1 MKKNFY
7 LILCFFLILVQSVN
21 SQTKVAHVDTYE
33 LITNMPEML
42 AVQEELSSYSKEKEA
57 EIRLMEAEIRSIS
70 DKYSDDAINVSQ
82 EENEKRQKE
91 IQVMQ
96 ENIRLFTNQIVK
108 ELQEKERSLTEP
120 ILEKVISVIKEVG
133 KENGYDYVLDSS
145 KNQGVILA
153 DGDDLIEEVKIKLG
167 F

>member
-7 LILCFFLILVQSVN
+7 LILYFFLVLVQSVN

-120 ILEKVISVIKEVG
+120 ILEKVISAIKEVG

-153 DGDDLIEEVKIKLG
+153 DGDDLMEKVKIKLG

>member
-1 MKKNFY
+1 MKKNIY
-7 LILCFFLILVQSVN
+7 LILCFFLILVQRVN

-42 AVQEELSSYSKEKEA
+42 AVQEELSSYSIEKEA

-70 DKYSDDAINVSQ
+70 DKYSDDAINVTQ

-120 ILEKVISVIKEVG
+120 ILEKVISAIKEVG

-153 DGDDLIEEVKIKLG
+153 DGDDIM
-167 F
+167 

>member
-42 AVQEELSSYSKEKEA
+42 AVQEELSSYSIEKEA

-120 ILEKVISVIKEVG
+120 ILEKVISAIKEVG

-153 DGDDLIEEVKIKLG
+153 DGDDLMEKVKIKLG

>member
-153 DGDDLIEEVKIKLG
+153 DGDDLMEKVKIKLG

>member
-7 LILCFFLILVQSVN
+7 LILCFFLILVKSVN

-153 DGDDLIEEVKIKLG
+153 DGDDLMEKVKIKLG

>member
-7 LILCFFLILVQSVN
+7 LILCFFLILVESVN

-42 AVQEELSSYSKEKEA
+42 AVQEELNSYSKEKEA

-70 DKYSDDAINVSQ
+70 DKYSDDAMNVSQ

-153 DGDDLIEEVKIKLG
+153 DGDDLMEKVKIKLG

>member
-108 ELQEKERSLTEP
+108 ELQEKEKSLTEP

-133 KENGYDYVLDSS
+133 EENGYDYVLDSS

-153 DGDDLIEEVKIKLG
+153 DGDDLMEKVKIKLG

>member
-7 LILCFFLILVQSVN
+7 LILCVFLILVQSVN

-120 ILEKVISVIKEVG
+120 ILEKVISAIKEVG

-153 DGDDLIEEVKIKLG
+153 DGDDLMEKVKIKLG

>member
-7 LILCFFLILVQSVN
+7 LIICFLLILVQSVN
-21 SQTKVAHVDTYE
+21 SQTKVAHIDTYE

-42 AVQEELSSYSKEKEA
+42 AVQEELNNYSKEKEA

-82 EENEKRQKE
+82 EENEKRLEE

-108 ELQEKERSLTEP
+108 ELQEKERNLTEP
-120 ILEKVISVIKEVG
+120 ILEKVISVIKDVG

-153 DGDDLIEEVKIKLG
+153 DGDDLMEKVKIKLG

>member
-153 DGDDLIEEVKIKLG
+153 DGDDLIEKVKIKLG

>member
-42 AVQEELSSYSKEKEA
+42 AVQEELSSYSIEKEA

-70 DKYSDDAINVSQ
+70 DKYSDDAINVTQ

-153 DGDDLIEEVKIKLG
+153 DGDDLMEKVKIKLG

>member
-1 MKKNFY
+1 
-7 LILCFFLILVQSVN
+7 
-21 SQTKVAHVDTYE
+21 
-33 LITNMPEML
+33 
-42 AVQEELSSYSKEKEA
+42 
-57 EIRLMEAEIRSIS
+57 
-70 DKYSDDAINVSQ
+70 
-82 EENEKRQKE
+82 
-91 IQVMQ
+91 MQ

-153 DGDDLIEEVKIKLG
+153 DGDDLMEKVKIKLG

>member
-7 LILCFFLILVQSVN
+7 LILCFFLVLVQSVN

-82 EENEKRQKE
+82 EENEKRLEE

-120 ILEKVISVIKEVG
+120 ILEKVISAIKEVG

-153 DGDDLIEEVKIKLG
+153 DGDDLMEKVKIKLG

>member
-42 AVQEELSSYSKEKEA
+42 AVQEELSSYSIEKEA

-70 DKYSDDAINVSQ
+70 DKYSDDAINVTQ

-91 IQVMQ
+91 ILVMQ

-153 DGDDLIEEVKIKLG
+153 DGDDLMEKVKIKLG

>member
-1 MKKNFY
+1 MEELY

-42 AVQEELSSYSKEKEA
+42 AVQEELSSYTKEKEA

-153 DGDDLIEEVKIKLG
+153 DGDDLMEKVKIKLG

>member
-1 MKKNFY
+1 
-7 LILCFFLILVQSVN
+7 
-21 SQTKVAHVDTYE
+21 
-33 LITNMPEML
+33 MPEML
-42 AVQEELSSYSKEKEA
+42 AVQEELSSYSIEKEA

-91 IQVMQ
+91 ILVMQ

-153 DGDDLIEEVKIKLG
+153 DGDDLMEKVKIKLG

>member
-7 LILCFFLILVQSVN
+7 LIFCFFIILVQSVN

-153 DGDDLIEEVKIKLG
+153 DGDDLMEKVKIKLG

>member
-1 MKKNFY
+1 
-7 LILCFFLILVQSVN
+7 
-21 SQTKVAHVDTYE
+21 
-33 LITNMPEML
+33 
-42 AVQEELSSYSKEKEA
+42 
-57 EIRLMEAEIRSIS
+57 
-70 DKYSDDAINVSQ
+70 
-82 EENEKRQKE
+82 
-91 IQVMQ
+91 MQ
-96 ENIRLFTNQIVK
+96 ENIRLFTNHIVK

-153 DGDDLIEEVKIKLG
+153 DGDDLMEKVKIKLG

>member
-42 AVQEELSSYSKEKEA
+42 AVQEELSSYSIEKEA

-153 DGDDLIEEVKIKLG
+153 DGDDLMEKVKIKLG

>member
-1 MKKNFY
+1 MRKNFY

-153 DGDDLIEEVKIKLG
+153 DGDDLMEKVKIKLG

>member
-7 LILCFFLILVQSVN
+7 LILCFFLVLVQSVN

-42 AVQEELSSYSKEKEA
+42 AVQEELSSYSIEKEA

-70 DKYSDDAINVSQ
+70 DKYSDDAINVTQ

-120 ILEKVISVIKEVG
+120 ILEKVISAIKEVG

-153 DGDDLIEEVKIKLG
+153 DGDDLMEKVKIKLG

>member
-7 LILCFFLILVQSVN
+7 LILCFFLILVQSVS

-120 ILEKVISVIKEVG
+120 ILEKVISAIKEVG

-153 DGDDLIEEVKIKLG
+153 DGDDLMEKVKIKLG

>member
-7 LILCFFLILVQSVN
+7 LILCFFLVLVQSVN

-42 AVQEELSSYSKEKEA
+42 AVQEELSSYSIEKEA

-153 DGDDLIEEVKIKLG
+153 DGDDLMEKVKIKLG

>member
-1 MKKNFY
+1 M
-7 LILCFFLILVQSVN
+7 
-21 SQTKVAHVDTYE
+21 
-33 LITNMPEML
+33 
-42 AVQEELSSYSKEKEA
+42 
-57 EIRLMEAEIRSIS
+57 
-70 DKYSDDAINVSQ
+70 NVSQ

-153 DGDDLIEEVKIKLG
+153 DGDDLMEKVKIKLG

>member
-7 LILCFFLILVQSVN
+7 LILCFFLILVQSVI

>member
-7 LILCFFLILVQSVN
+7 LILCFFLILVKSVS

-153 DGDDLIEEVKIKLG
+153 DGDDLMEKVKIKLG

>member
-7 LILCFFLILVQSVN
+7 LILCFLLILVQRVN
-21 SQTKVAHVDTYE
+21 SQTKVAHIDTYE

-42 AVQEELSSYSKEKEA
+42 AVQEELNAYSKENEA

-82 EENEKRQKE
+82 EENEKRLEE

-120 ILEKVISVIKEVG
+120 ILENVISVIKEVG
-133 KENGYDYVLDSS
+133 KENGYNYILDSS
-145 KNQGVILA
+145 KNQGVIFA
-153 DGDDLIEEVKIKLG
+153 DGDDLMEKVKIKLG

>member
-7 LILCFFLILVQSVN
+7 LILCFFLVLVQSVN

-33 LITNMPEML
+33 LITNTPEML

-153 DGDDLIEEVKIKLG
+153 DGDDLMEKVKIKLG

>member
-7 LILCFFLILVQSVN
+7 LIICFLLILVQSVN
-21 SQTKVAHVDTYE
+21 SQTKVAHIDTYE

-42 AVQEELSSYSKEKEA
+42 AVQEELNNYSKEKEA

-82 EENEKRQKE
+82 EENEKRLEE

-108 ELQEKERSLTEP
+108 ELQEKERNLTEP

-153 DGDDLIEEVKIKLG
+153 DGDDLMEKVKIKLG

>member
-108 ELQEKERSLTEP
+108 ELQEKERSLTKP
-120 ILEKVISVIKEVG
+120 ILEKVITVIKEVG
-133 KENGYDYVLDSS
+133 KDNGYDYVLDSS

-153 DGDDLIEEVKIKLG
+153 DGDDLMEKVKIKLG

>member
-7 LILCFFLILVQSVN
+7 LILCFLLILVQSVN
-21 SQTKVAHVDTYE
+21 SQTKVAHIDTYE
-33 LITNMPEML
+33 LITNMPELL

-82 EENEKRQKE
+82 EENEKRLEE

-96 ENIRLFTNQIVK
+96 ENISLFTNQIVK
-108 ELQEKERSLTEP
+108 ELQEKERSLTDP

-153 DGDDLIEEVKIKLG
+153 DGDDLMEKVKIKLG

>member
-7 LILCFFLILVQSVN
+7 LILYFFLVLVQSVN

-153 DGDDLIEEVKIKLG
+153 DGDDLMEKVKIKLG

>member
-7 LILCFFLILVQSVN
+7 LILCFFLVLVQSVN

-120 ILEKVISVIKEVG
+120 ILEKVISAIKEVG

-153 DGDDLIEEVKIKLG
+153 DGDDLMEKVKIKLG

>member
-7 LILCFFLILVQSVN
+7 LILCFFLILVESVN

-120 ILEKVISVIKEVG
+120 ILEKVISAIKEVG

-153 DGDDLIEEVKIKLG
+153 DGDDLMEKVKIKLG

>member
-7 LILCFFLILVQSVN
+7 LILCFFLVLVQSVN

-42 AVQEELSSYSKEKEA
+42 AVQEELSSYSIEKEA

-70 DKYSDDAINVSQ
+70 DKYSDDVMNVSQ

-153 DGDDLIEEVKIKLG
+153 DGDDLMEKVKIKLG

>member
-1 MKKNFY
+1 MKKNIY
-7 LILCFFLILVQSVN
+7 LIFCFILILVQSVN
-21 SQTKVAHVDTYE
+21 SQTKVAHIDTYE

-153 DGDDLIEEVKIKLG
+153 DGDDLMEKVKIKLG

>member
-7 LILCFFLILVQSVN
+7 LIICFLLILVQSVN
-21 SQTKVAHVDTYE
+21 SQTKVAHIDTYE
-33 LITNMPEML
+33 LIPNMPEML
-42 AVQEELSSYSKEKEA
+42 AVQEELNNYSKEKEA

-82 EENEKRQKE
+82 EENEKRLEE

-108 ELQEKERSLTEP
+108 ELQEKERNLTEP

-153 DGDDLIEEVKIKLG
+153 DGDDLMEKVKIKLG

>member
-120 ILEKVISVIKEVG
+120 ILEKVISAIKEVG

-153 DGDDLIEEVKIKLG
+153 DGDDLMEKVKIKLG

>member
-120 ILEKVISVIKEVG
+120 ILEKVITVIKEVG
-133 KENGYDYVLDSS
+133 KDNGYDYVLDSS

-153 DGDDLIEEVKIKLG
+153 DGDDLMEKVKIK
-167 F
+167 